1 MTQMNKVMDPQK
13 TMQVLKEFE
22 KESTKMEMSEE
33 MSEFSLFFYFPLI
46 YNTSHKMLWRKLL
59 FLNLKNV
66 PDVTL

>member
-33 MSEFSLFFYFPLI
+33 MSEFSLFF
-46 YNTSHKMLWRKLL
+46 
-59 FLNLKNV
+59 
-66 PDVTL
+66 